1 MRHQE
6 LIDKWELGDAV
17 ELHLS
22 QVNVPEL
29 AFQVARVLR
38 RSDWLLLEGDL
49 GAGKTTLVAQL
60 AYAMG
65 AKQRATSP
73 TFSLLNV
80 IQLESSG
87 SLVSSICHMDLYRV
101 KRSQEL
107 QHLGLE
113 LEMTQ
118 TSIAVI
124 EWSENIE
131 PEGWCDFF
139 QVTRCKKPVRIP
151 VIKIAHEENK
161 DLRFYSLSW
170 KSLDEFLFG

>member
-6 LIDKWELGDAV
+6 LIDKWELGEAV
-17 ELHLS
+17 QLHLS

-29 AFQVARVLR
+29 AVRVANVLR
-38 RSDWLLLEGDL
+38 PSDWLLLEGDL
-49 GAGKTTLVAQL
+49 GAGKTTFVAQL
-60 AYAMG
+60 AREMG
-65 AKQRATSP
+65 AKQNATSP

-87 SLVSSICHMDLYRV
+87 SLVSRICHMDLYRV

-113 LEMTQ
+113 LEITQ

-131 PEGWCDFF
+131 PEGWSDFF

-161 DLRFYSLSW
+161 DLRCYSLSW
-170 KSLDEFLFG
+170 KSIDEFLFG